1 MNNNQNNSG
10 ITVPSGMGFDAYQGS
25 IQQILKD
32 NVGQY
37 VDVEFLIGSS
47 ALTTRSG
54 ILYAVGVSYIV
65 LYDRKNDRYLI
76 CDLYSIKFV
85 TIYNPDRRNP
95 NHS

>member
-1 MNNNQNNSG
+1 MNNNNNQSNSE
-10 ITVPSGMGFDAYQGS
+10 ITVPYGMGFDAYQGS

-37 VDVEFLIGSS
+37 VDVEFLIGSGN
-47 ALTTRSG
+47 LTTRSG

-85 TIYNPDRRNP
+85 TIYNPDRRN
-95 NHS
+95 